1 VDFLWRE
8 ERLMVETDSYLY
20 HRGRAA
26 FQDDR
31 GRELELMRLGYDVLR
46 LSERQVNEERER
58 VAEVVAAALRERRRD

>member
-1 VDFLWRE
+1 
-8 ERLMVETDSYLY
+8 MVETDSYLY